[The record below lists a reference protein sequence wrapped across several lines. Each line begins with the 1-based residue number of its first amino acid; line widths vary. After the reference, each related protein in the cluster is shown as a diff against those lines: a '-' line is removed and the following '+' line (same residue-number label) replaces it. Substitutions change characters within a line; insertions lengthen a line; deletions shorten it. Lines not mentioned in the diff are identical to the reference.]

1 MDLIEGRSGKLLSQ
15 LAHDIPYR
23 FQLDY
28 AKELNFGSQDY
39 ELVKP

>member
-1 MDLIEGRSGKLLSQ
+1 MAQ

-28 AKELNFGSQDY
+28 ASELHFGNQDY
-39 ELVKP
+39 ELLKF